1 MKSEL
6 DNQSL
11 DNETLNKRIRDVASK
26 GKVYRK
32 ANIDSLIKN
41 VREEERKDKKFNF
54 IASFILISIFSVI
67 ATIFSL

>member
-32 ANIDSLIKN
+32 ANFDSLIKN